1 MLKGPDG
8 MPYYQLPEVGEILP
22 MRMMHHVKV
31 FSLDGY
37 IGSSPIQTNAD
48 VLGLNLAVEEH
59 AAATF
64 RRGTTMSGV
73 IERPKEAATIK
84 SQMLLIAC
92 WRNGPSAIP
101 VFTICSLWH
110 CCRRA

>member
-1 MLKGPDG
+1 

-37 IGSSPIQTNAD
+37 RQFPIQTNAD

-64 RRGTTMSGV
+64 RRGTTMSG
-73 IERPKEAATIK
+73 
-84 SQMLLIAC
+84 
-92 WRNGPSAIP
+92 
-101 VFTICSLWH
+101 
-110 CCRRA
+110 

>member
-1 MLKGPDG
+1 RKDIGLQGAYG
-8 MPYYQLPEVGEILP
+8 MAYYHLLEVGAILT
-22 MRMMHHVKV
+22 MRMMQHVKV

-64 RRGTTMSGV
+64 RRGTTVGGV
-73 IERPKEAATIK
+73 LERTKKTV
-84 SQMLLIAC
+84 LLI
-92 WRNGPSAIP
+92 
-101 VFTICSLWH
+101 
-110 CCRRA
+110 

>member
-37 IGSSPIQTNAD
+37 IGSSP
-48 VLGLNLAVEEH
+48 
-59 AAATF
+59 F
-64 RRGTTMSGV
+64 RRTPMF
-73 IERPKEAATIK
+73 
-84 SQMLLIAC
+84 LD
-92 WRNGPSAIP
+92 
-101 VFTICSLWH
+101 
-110 CCRRA
+110 

>member
-1 MLKGPDG
+1 
-8 MPYYQLPEVGEILP
+8 

-84 SQMLLIAC
+84 SQDAIDRLLAKMDRAPFRYSQYVLCGIAA
-92 WRNGPSAIP
+92 GGHELQTTVAG
-101 VFTICSLWH
+101 
-110 CCRRA
+110 